1 MPNTLTVTLF
11 APAEPLQLRRAMNA
25 ATHQVVTAI
34 LFLGRLALLAFIAYA
49 GSIIV
54 QHVTEALCVAT
65 AHRPPAWSLGRQA

>member
-1 MPNTLTVTLF
+1 MPNTLTLTLLSQN
-11 APAEPLQLRRAMNA
+11 EPLQLRRAVNA
-25 ATHQVVTAI
+25 ATYHVVTAI

-65 AHRPPAWSLGRQA
+65 AHRPPTWSLGR